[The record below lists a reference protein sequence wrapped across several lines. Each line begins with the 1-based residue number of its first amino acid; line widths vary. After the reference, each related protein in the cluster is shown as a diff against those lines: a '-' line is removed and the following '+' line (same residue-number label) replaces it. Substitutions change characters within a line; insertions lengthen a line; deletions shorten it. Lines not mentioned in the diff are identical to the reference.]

1 MVLLATTPA
10 VHRDNAADGHA
21 ERADGVHK
29 ESLVSRSDKHGQ
41 VAENRLVQP
50 IFQQGRIFAASITS
64 AQYRAPTPSPP
75 RTFLTLDRTL
85 AGERVA

>member
-10 VHRDNAADGHA
+10 VHRDNAADGRA

-29 ESLVSRSDKHGQ
+29 ESLVSRSDKNGQ

-50 IFQQGRIFAASITS
+50 IFQEGRIFAASITS
-64 AQYRAPTPSPP
+64 AQYRASTSRTLLGFPLLT
-75 RTFLTLDRTL
+75 TFLKETWI
-85 AGERVA
+85 

>member
-10 VHRDNAADGHA
+10 VRRDNAADGRA
-21 ERADGVHK
+21 ERADGTK
-29 ESLVSRSDKHGQ
+29 ILVSRSDKNGQ

-50 IFQQGRIFAASITS
+50 IFQEGRIFAASITS
-64 AQYRAPTPSPP
+64 AQYRASTPSPP
-75 RTFLTLDRTL
+75 RTSLTLDRTV